1 MNNNK
6 LSIPFQLQA
15 AHRKGIGCV
24 CVRVSSVE
32 VKDVSRSTQGRR
44 SKGGLHGD
52 HWENFTHRLMGHLVL
67 ICNPIFCG
75 SSGDLFIT
83 NL

>member
-24 CVRVSSVE
+24 CVE

-44 SKGGLHGD
+44 SKGAVG
-52 HWENFTHRLMGHLVL
+52 
-67 ICNPIFCG
+67 
-75 SSGDLFIT
+75 
-83 NL
+83 